1 MSTSPPFVVLEPTVI
16 FTEPLEENS
25 DFPEVI
31 LTDPE
36 AFADYDIDRG
46 CIARL
51 WCRRAGDSHAE
62 LARRAPAED
71 HAEAVNPFVSRLGIS
86 GRQLSGRNF
95 AFA

>member
-1 MSTSPPFVVLEPTVI
+1 MNQRNHLSPFRVALSRPAIVPQGEF
-16 FTEPLEENS
+16 
-25 DFPEVI
+25 I

-71 HAEAVNPFVSRLGIS
+71 HAEAVDPLVSRLGIS
-86 GRQLSGRNF
+86 GRQLGGRDF